1 MLRTKVFILILLI
14 LGALSAGVYF
24 VYQLNQPV
32 GEGEKKEIVVE
43 SGDSVWE
50 IASKLD
56 EEGLIRSTTTFV
68 LYVRLRNLTTK
79 LQAGRY
85 DIPSSLSVAQ
95 ITKLLQHGT
104 FDVRLTFL
112 EGWRREEY
120 LEYMLERLPVNNE
133 SFTEGFMT
141 GTKELEGYLF
151 PDTYLVSQDVTAKE
165 LVALLKENF
174 ERRYAEVA
182 EAIAEQK
189 LTKKQAVILAS
200 MVERETR
207 QPEEV
212 AIIAGIFLKRLE
224 MGMPLGVCATVQY
237 ALGYQEKEE
246 TWWKKGIT
254 SNEDTKVDSPY
265 NTYKHAGLP
274 LAPICNPGL
283 AALRAVANPQS
294 SEYLYYLHDEDGN
307 IHYAKTLEEHQQNKA
322 KYLE

>member
-1 MLRTKVFILILLI
+1 MLRIKVFILVLLI
-14 LGALSAGVYF
+14 LGTLSAGVYF
-24 VYQLNQPV
+24 VYQLNRPV
-32 GEGEKKEIVVE
+32 GEGEKKEIIVE

-50 IASKLD
+50 IASKLH

-68 LYVRLRNLTTK
+68 LYIRLRNLTAK

-120 LEYMLERLPVNNE
+120 LEYTLERLPVDNE

-141 GTKELEGYLF
+141 ETKELEGYLF

-165 LVALLKENF
+165 LVALLRENF
-174 ERRYAEVA
+174 ERKYVEMAEV
-182 EAIAEQK
+182 IAEQK

-207 QPEEV
+207 QPEEAV
-212 AIIAGIFLKRLE
+212 IIAGIFLKRLKI
-224 MGMPLGVCATVQY
+224 GMPLGVCATVQY

-246 TWWKKGIT
+246 TWWKKTI

-274 LAPICNPGL
+274 PGPISNPGL

-307 IHYAKTLEEHQQNKA
+307 IHYAKTLEEHQQNKV

>member
-1 MLRTKVFILILLI
+1 MLRIKVFILVLLI
-14 LGALSAGVYF
+14 LGTLSAGVYF
-24 VYQLNQPV
+24 VYQLNRPV
-32 GEGEKKEIVVE
+32 GEGEKKEIIVE

-50 IASKLD
+50 IASKLH

-68 LYVRLRNLTTK
+68 LYIRLRNLTAK

-85 DIPSSLSVAQ
+85 DIPTSLSVAQ

-120 LEYMLERLPVNNE
+120 LEYMLERLPVDNE

-141 GTKELEGYLF
+141 ETKELEGYLF

-165 LVALLKENF
+165 LVALLRENF
-174 ERRYAEVA
+174 ERKYVEMAEV
-182 EAIAEQK
+182 IAEQK

-207 QPEEV
+207 QPEEAV
-212 AIIAGIFLKRLE
+212 IIAGIFLKRLKI
-224 MGMPLGVCATVQY
+224 GMPLGVCATVQY

-246 TWWKKGIT
+246 TWWKKTI
-254 SNEDTKVDSPY
+254 SNEDTKADSLY
-265 NTYKHAGLP
+265 NTYEHVGLP

-294 SEYLYYLHDEDGN
+294 SEYLYYLHDKDGN
-307 IHYAKTLEEHQQNKA
+307 IHYAKTLEEHQQNKT

>member
-1 MLRTKVFILILLI
+1 MLRIRVFVLILLI
-14 LGALSAGVYF
+14 LGTLSAGVYF

-32 GEGEKKEIVVE
+32 GEGEKKEIIIE
-43 SGDSVWE
+43 PGDSVRE
-50 IASKLD
+50 IALKLY

-68 LYVRLRNLTTK
+68 LHVRLRNLTAK

-85 DIPSSLSVAQ
+85 DIPPSLSVAQ
-95 ITKLLQHGT
+95 IIELLQYGT

-133 SFTEGFMT
+133 SFTKGFMA
-141 GTKELEGYLF
+141 GTKDLEGYLF

-165 LVALLKENF
+165 LITLLKDNF

-207 QPEEV
+207 QPEEAV
-212 AIIAGIFLKRLE
+212 IIAGIFLRRLKI
-224 MGMPLGVCATVQY
+224 GMPLGVCATVQY
-237 ALGYQEKEE
+237 ALGYQEKEG
-246 TWWKKGIT
+246 TWWKNII
-254 SNEDTKVDSPY
+254 SNEDTKTDSPY
-265 NTYKHAGLP
+265 NTYKYVGLP
-274 LAPICNPGL
+274 LAPVCNPGL

-294 SEYLYYLHDEDGN
+294 SEYLYYLHDKDGN